1 MIEELDKKYEE
12 IRGVIEVLP
21 VNTKY
26 NRKRKIDCIDDE
38 EKKDNDLLEA
48 VKKEISSRLEYLN
61 NLTENSNIAL
71 LKGELEKCN
80 IVNEWNN
87 YNTPYEKMHLDYYL
101 YQLKNHSN
109 EDLDAVNACLQKI
122 IDSFK
127 KVEVV
132 LTKEDFDY
140 NEYAALYMERLL
152 SNASSEELKNCFEQI
167 YWKNS
172 DIIRMLELNFKS
184 IYLRYE
190 KKIIKYYEAR
200 HEEFLKNHSDEE
212 VYKIRVTL
220 TEQLNELTGTDPYIN
235 FQKFLNYE
243 YSLKDFSED
252 EVKKKR
258 EVYFAEDSY
267 SYENLIKLD
276 ASLEEYEM
284 LLKYNYLLTDLR
296 ARLEKKE
303 EFKNVLANALKEIA
317 KDEATLKK
325 LMAKH
330 NAKPFLFFKKKNDEK
345 WLFEYNNVIDS
356 LATKYD
362 ALDDIRLNEL
372 ILDRL
377 PADTNVYEV
386 FRFIVSNYLYFVT
399 QTLAHEEGAEISAV
413 NDKYTTL
420 KDEVYGKDN
429 YVLINNLPLLDER
442 QIKEIIVDKY
452 NLENIT
458 LSIEVLEEGNL
469 EKTLND
475 INGLIN
481 YEYFTRSGIKVEDID
496 LYIEYQK
503 MMGDK
508 AE

>member
-1 MIEELDKKYEE
+1 MIEELEKKYDE
-12 IRGVIEVLP
+12 IKGVIDVLP

-26 NRKRKIDCIDDE
+26 NRKRKVDCIEDE
-38 EKKDNDLLEA
+38 KKKDNDLLNA
-48 VKKEISSRLEYLN
+48 VKDEINSRLEYLN
-61 NLTENSNIAL
+61 NLKENSNIAL
-71 LKGELEKCN
+71 LKSELEKCN

-122 IDSFK
+122 VDSFK

-132 LTKEDFDY
+132 LTKDDFDF

-152 SNASSEELKNCFEQI
+152 NNASPLELKNCFEQI

-172 DIIRMLELNFKS
+172 DIIRMLEINFKS

-190 KKIIKYYEAR
+190 KKIIKYYETR

-212 VYKIRVTL
+212 VYKMRVTL
-220 TEQLNELTGTDPYIN
+220 NEQLIELTGTDPYIN

-243 YSLKDFSED
+243 YSLKDFD
-252 EVKKKR
+252 EGEVAKKR
-258 EVYFAEDSY
+258 ESYFAEGSY

-284 LLKYNYLLTDLR
+284 LLKYNYLLTDMR
-296 ARLEKKE
+296 GRLEKKE
-303 EFKNVLANALKEIA
+303 EFKNVYTNALKEIS

-330 NAKPFLFFKKKNDEK
+330 NAKPFLFFKKKTDEK
-345 WLFEYNNVIDS
+345 WLFDYNNVIDS
-356 LATKYD
+356 LSTKYD
-362 ALDDIRLNEL
+362 DLDNIRLNEL
-372 ILDRL
+372 VFDRL

-399 QTLAHEEGAEISAV
+399 QTLAHEEGIEISAV
-413 NDKYTTL
+413 NEKYNVL

-458 LSIEVLEEGNL
+458 LSIEVLEDGNL

-475 INGLIN
+475 INSLIN
-481 YEYFTRSGIKVEDID
+481 YEYFSRSGVKVEDVD